1 MYYKIFL
8 ESCTLSGKKSMIDPR
23 DKPVTPEKDEDREL
37 WEEDD
42 EYYEDS
48 YDDFGE
54 ESWEYED
61 DRD

>member
-1 MYYKIFL
+1 
-8 ESCTLSGKKSMIDPR
+8 MIDPR
-23 DKPVTPEKDEDREL
+23 DKPVKPEKDEDREL